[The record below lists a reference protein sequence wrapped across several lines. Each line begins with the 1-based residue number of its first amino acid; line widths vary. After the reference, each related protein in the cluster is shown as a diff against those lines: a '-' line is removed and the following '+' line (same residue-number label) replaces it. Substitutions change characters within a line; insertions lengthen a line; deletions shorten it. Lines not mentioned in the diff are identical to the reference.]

1 MSLEHLWA
9 GWRSAYVGS
18 FSGDA
23 DDRPGKLA
31 EPGAAQPDRLGDET
45 APLDGEGCV
54 FCMTLAAEDLSDKDR
69 LVVWRGEHVAAM
81 LNAYPYAS
89 GHLMVMPTRHVR
101 ELEELTEDEA
111 ADLWHGI
118 RGAVSA
124 VKRAYKPD
132 GANLGLNLGR
142 AAGAGI
148 PGHLH
153 VHVVPRWVGD
163 TNFMTATAS
172 VRVIPEALPETWE
185 RLNTAWQ

>member
-1 MSLEHLWA
+1 VSLEHLWA
-9 GWRSAYVGS
+9 GWRSAYVGL
-18 FSGDA
+18 FSDDA
-23 DDRPGKLA
+23 EERPGDETEA
-31 EPGAAQPDRLGDET
+31 GAAQPGGLAQATGALDDE
-45 APLDGEGCV
+45 DCV
-54 FCMTLAAEDLSDKDR
+54 FCTVLRADGVSDRDR
-69 LVVWRGEHVAAM
+69 LVVRRSEHVVAM

-89 GHLMVMPTRHVR
+89 GHLMVMPARHVR

-111 ADLWHGI
+111 GELWQGI
-118 RGAVSA
+118 RGAVAA

-153 VHVVPRWVGD
+153 VHVVPRWLGD

-185 RLNTAWQ
+185 RVNSAWS